1 LGRKLKEQEEIVK
14 QMTEE
19 MDAKQKTLEEKE
31 SMIENLQ
38 QKLKDK
44 GNESILSNESEEKE
58 CGICFEPFNAD
69 RRAMCFFPCGHA
81 RCCQG
86 CYGNLPNPKKC
97 PECRIKIQKAA
108 VLFY

>member
-1 LGRKLKEQEEIVK
+1 MGRKLKEQEEIVQ

-19 MDAKQKTLEEKE
+19 MESKQKTLEEKE
-31 SMIENLQ
+31 SMIESLQ

-44 GNESILSNESEEKE
+44 GNESLSNESEEKE
-58 CGICFEPFNAD
+58 CGICFEPFNSD